1 MIGTQFTR
9 RGFLP
14 EPDPVVEF
22 PAGSEFSALDSLGR
36 DLPSLLQDKG
46 FRALARGLVDLV
58 QSWVTKTGASDLF

>member
-22 PAGSEFSALDSLGR
+22 PTGSEFSALDSLGR
-36 DLPSLLQDKG
+36 DLPSLLHDKG
-46 FRALARGLVDLV
+46 FRALGED
-58 QSWVTKTGASDLF
+58 W